1 MTSTSYNALTD
12 TFIPKPLETPS
23 DGDRFS
29 DAAIAELEEIVTHYP
44 ERKAA
49 CLPALWLAQRE
60 YGGSLT
66 PAAIREVAERLQLSY
81 TEVEGVASFYTMYN
95 LKPRGRHHL
104 EVCTCLTCALLGAY
118 DIVHRYEH
126 ELGVSIGGTTADGE
140 FTLSEAECLNYCG
153 GATVIQVGDKY
164 FTGVTPDNC
173 LSLIEELRK
182 SNEFTPAHLA
192 DSIVKIQTPG
202 ASVTGGGSFTS
213 QDLI

>member
-1 MTSTSYNALTD
+1 MTSNNYNPLTD
-12 TFIPKPLETPS
+12 TFIPKPLERPS
-23 DGDRFS
+23 DERKFS
-29 DAAIAELEEIVTHYP
+29 DSAIAELEEIVTHYP

-66 PAAIREVAERLQLSY
+66 PAAISEVAERLELSY

-95 LKPRGRHHL
+95 LKPRGRHHV

-126 ELGVSIGGTTADGE
+126 ELGVSIGGTTDDGE
-140 FTLSEAECLNYCG
+140 FTLSEAECLNFCG

-164 FTGVTPDNC
+164 FSGVTPDNC
-173 LSLIEELRK
+173 LSLIEELRNSQK
-182 SNEFTPAHLA
+182 YTPSQLA

-202 ASVTGGGSFTS
+202 ASTMGGGSFTS
-213 QDLI
+213 QDLN